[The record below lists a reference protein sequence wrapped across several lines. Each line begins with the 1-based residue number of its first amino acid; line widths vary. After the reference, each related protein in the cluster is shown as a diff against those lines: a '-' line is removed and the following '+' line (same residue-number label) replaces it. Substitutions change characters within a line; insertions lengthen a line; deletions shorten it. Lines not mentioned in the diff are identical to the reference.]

1 MCPVLE
7 APHLG
12 RKPKHGLYKTE
23 NNQYVPQLTE
33 EHISL
38 YSSVNR
44 GIYEHV
50 SEEGGGYILQLRVTK
65 EYITLYSLITRNP
78 GI

>member
-50 SEEGGGYILQLRVTK
+50 SEEGGTYSSVTC
-65 EYITLYSLITRNP
+65 NQ
-78 GI
+78 GIYNTIFVDYT